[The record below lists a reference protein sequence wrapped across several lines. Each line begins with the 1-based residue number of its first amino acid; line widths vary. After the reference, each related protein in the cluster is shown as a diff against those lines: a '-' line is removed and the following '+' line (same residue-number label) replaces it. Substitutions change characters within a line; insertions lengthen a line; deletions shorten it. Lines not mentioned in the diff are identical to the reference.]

1 MHLVLIAHHKMNIYY
16 SVLLPEELAQ
26 VAQQVQVEEL
36 AQVAQ
41 QVQVEELALPEELA
55 QVAQLE
61 WALELEVYQAVK
73 RLTPHYPPI

>member
-1 MHLVLIAHHKMNIYY
+1 MHLVLIEHHKMNIYY

-36 AQVAQ
+36 V
-41 QVQVEELALPEELA
+41 LPEELA

-61 WALELEVYQAVK
+61 WELELEAYQAVK
-73 RLTPHYPPI
+73 RLTPHYPQI